1 MYKAAIWAIALMF
14 AFGATAETKSPF
26 GGFKHDETQPI
37 EIAADTLEVREA
49 DKVAVFSGTVD
60 AQQGTLRLTAD
71 TIEVAYGNG
80 EGGTGQIRR
89 MKATGNVFIVN
100 GAETASGDWA
110 KYNVAGGLIEMG
122 GTVTLTQGGN
132 IIKGASLTIDLKT
145 GQGKIQGGAGV
156 RVKSTFTP
164 AKVSE

>member
-1 MYKAAIWAIALMF
+1 MYKAALWAIALLF
-14 AFGATAETKSPF
+14 AFGATAESKGPF

-37 EIAADTLEVREA
+37 EIAADALEVRET
-49 DKVAVFSGTVD
+49 DKIAVFSGAVD

-71 TIEVAYGNG
+71 TVEVTYGG
-80 EGGTGQIRR
+80 GDGGTGQIRA
-89 MKATGNVFIVN
+89 MKATGKVFIVN

-110 KYNVAGGLIEMG
+110 KYNVAGGVIEMG
-122 GTVTLTQGGN
+122 GSVTLTQGGN
-132 IIKGASLTIDLKT
+132 VVKGASLTIDLKS
-145 GQGKIQGGAGV
+145 GQGKVKGGTGG